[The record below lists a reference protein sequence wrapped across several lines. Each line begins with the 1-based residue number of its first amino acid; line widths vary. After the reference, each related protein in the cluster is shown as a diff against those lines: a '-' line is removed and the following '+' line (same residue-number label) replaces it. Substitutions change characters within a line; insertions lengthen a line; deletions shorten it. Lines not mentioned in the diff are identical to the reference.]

1 MTAKMMMMKKMKR
14 VWRRKMM
21 MKKNEMSDWMKIRM
35 NQKRCSPSGKN
46 ETTEECSKE
55 DNMVKCCYR

>member
-35 NQKRCSPSGKN
+35 NQSDALQVEKN